1 MLKLMVLFSPS
12 KRDKTRL
19 LLKNMDVMPGL
30 GEEWE
35 ESLRVEETPSV
46 TFVPSKKADSEEL
59 CFLAATF

>member
-1 MLKLMVLFSPS
+1 
-12 KRDKTRL
+12 
-19 LLKNMDVMPGL
+19 MDVMPGL